1 MLPREILWKC
11 CNLLF
16 GGGRGRGEYSLCL
29 CKGSLAW
36 LYSLC
41 ILIHSPGGRSSAD
54 NPSQQF
60 PVLPDTTC
68 PIAGTVWGHWP
79 REPMAWRVMNG
90 ALCLVP
96 SPTYIMLLSVCSST
110 FLSVL
115 CSSCNADKKAVCLWS
130 ALNSLS
136 LWKALNLWLFSHGRE
151 KLKVHLKAAGW
162 QGVV

>member
-1 MLPREILWKC
+1 MKC
-11 CNLLF
+11 FQEKYYENVAICCLGVGEAIFTVPLQRKF
-16 GGGRGRGEYSLCL
+16 G
-29 CKGSLAW
+29 LAW

-41 ILIHSPGGRSSAD
+41 ILIHSPGGKSSAD

-90 ALCLVP
+90 GLCLVP

-110 FLSVL
+110 FLSAL
-115 CSSCNADKKAVCLWS
+115 CSSCNADKKKKSSLLVKCSELS
-130 ALNSLS
+130 ALNSLN
-136 LWKALNLWLFSHGRE
+136 LWKALNL
-151 KLKVHLKAAGW
+151 
-162 QGVV
+162 

>member
-16 GGGRGRGEYSLCL
+16 RGGRGRGEYSLCL

-130 ALNSLS
+130 ALNSV
-136 LWKALNLWLFSHGRE
+136 LWTHWTCGKH
-151 KLKVHLKAAGW
+151 
-162 QGVV
+162 